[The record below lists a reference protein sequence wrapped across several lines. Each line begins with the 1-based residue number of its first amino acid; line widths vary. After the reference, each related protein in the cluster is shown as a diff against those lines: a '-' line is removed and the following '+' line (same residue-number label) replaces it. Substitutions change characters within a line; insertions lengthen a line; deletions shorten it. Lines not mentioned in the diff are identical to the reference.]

1 MNLDGF
7 LDGRLAILLISSI
20 LPQKYFC
27 LVSSKEISILLT
39 CIKSMNGGFL
49 PRCLK
54 ESSSKYFSFSL
65 LPKSRRDSVE
75 DFFERDSAISCFLIL
90 IDWLLEFYF
99 SER

>member
-20 LPQKYFC
+20 LPLKNFC
-27 LVSSKEISILLT
+27 LVSFIEISILLT

-49 PRCLK
+49 PMCLK

-65 LPKSRRDSVE
+65 RPKSRRDSVE
-75 DFFERDSAISCFLIL
+75 DFFEQDSAISCFLIL
-90 IDWLLEFYF
+90 IDSLLTFYF